1 MGCLVFFQGTPHW
14 EGYILPFLGHVFS
27 SFFLLGFSVLSELN
41 EIIVTSLPFNYGCRS
56 SLPTCVEE
64 VLGWGCGGDTWQPH
78 YLMAPEPGFLRSGGF
93 QRLSFHA
100 QVWRVSWGPACS
112 STRGSGQCTLPP
124 HTRLAHTDKAVVCS
138 LSFPPLLEYKKKY
151 GAEHGSC
158 QAGIAGFFT
167 EVGVSYLGISV
178 LLGVFISLLVLI

>member
-1 MGCLVFFQGTPHW
+1 MGGLVVFQGTPHW

-27 SFFLLGFSVLSELN
+27 SVFLLGFSVLSELN
-41 EIIVTSLPFNYGCRS
+41 EIIVTSLPFNYGCCS
-56 SLPTCVEE
+56 SAHMCGRRPGVGL
-64 VLGWGCGGDTWQPH
+64 WGGTWQPR

-100 QVWRVSWGPACS
+100 QVWRVSWGPARS

-167 EVGVSYLGISV
+167 EVGVSCLGISV